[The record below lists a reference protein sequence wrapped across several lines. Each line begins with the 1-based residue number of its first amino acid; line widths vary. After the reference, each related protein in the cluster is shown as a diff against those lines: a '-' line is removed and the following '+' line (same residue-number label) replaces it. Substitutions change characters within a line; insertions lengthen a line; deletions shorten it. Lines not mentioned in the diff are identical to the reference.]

1 MARYNGP
8 VCRQCR
14 REGMKLFLKGDRCYS
29 PKCSVG
35 LRPTP
40 PGEHGQ
46 ARQKKQSEYGMQL
59 REKQKAR
66 RVYGVL
72 EAQFHGYFVK
82 AEQKRG
88 ITGENLL
95 VTLER
100 HLDNVVYRLGFGSSR
115 ALRVRLIGPKGV
127 LDNVA
132 VLGPVRGATQA
143 EISATDARHLGVCAP
158 VNLSG
163 DLSGAATVFLQA
175 GDALLKRACAIIA
188 RRHVHMTPDEADAF
202 GVMDGEEVS
211 LAVAGSRP
219 VILTGVVARVS
230 PQSALA
236 LHIDTDE
243 ANAAGAWESTVC
255 RMVRVPRDA
264 FARSTSAGGAP
275 SGSMVRDGAP
285 IVNLSI
291 GSTSGQTGAAT
302 VGTPAGPGR
311 TAPGTVSPATEHT
324 AAAPRGEI
332 TLEGKLICESAVLA
346 LPKGGVTTLRL
357 VKGQLITPLA
367 ADALRARGITLRREE
382 RA

>member
-1 MARYNGP
+1 MDRAAIERVVREMIARMEAESTRVP
-8 VCRQCR
+8 PAP
-14 REGMKLFLKGDRCYS
+14 EGSVAGDRL
-29 PKCSVG
+29 G
-35 LRPTP
+35 DRRL
-40 PGEHGQ
+40 PGALGPGMPEDGTIPVEMSARHVHLCREDLMALFGTDSLVSQRAISQPGQ
-46 ARQKKQSEYGMQL
+46 FLS
-59 REKQKAR
+59 
-66 RVYGVL
+66 
-72 EAQFHGYFVK
+72 
-82 AEQKRG
+82 
-88 ITGENLL
+88 T
-95 VTLER
+95 
-100 HLDNVVYRLGFGSSR
+100 
-115 ALRVRLIGPKGV
+115 LRVRLIGPKGV

-236 LHIDTDE
+236 LHMDTDE

-346 LPKGGVTTLRL
+346 LPKGGVTALRL
-357 VKGQLITPLA
+357 MKGQLITPLA
-367 ADALRARGITLRREE
+367 SDALRARGITLRREG